1 MTELGITQEYLLLA
15 VNDRGRFSPLNP
27 QQPICFVAAAL
38 GELTE
43 AGCIAFTGEKVGLS
57 GPLPEEL
64 RCLKPLY
71 DFIDR
76 PRPVSLSMVLRD
88 FAPDGPKLAELA
100 EAVGES
106 LEALRLAAP
115 QRALAGRV
123 FYLPAAGEAARRLE
137 RLLFRLCGEA
147 GPAPKEAALAVLLL
161 FYVSA
166 RYKHLSSMVT
176 GSLDKDNG
184 FLRFVVNDFASAYKK
199 YGLEVNTPALVQNAV
214 SVKLSGLLLIERF
227 LNNAVSL
234 FVTLGLFGTFLGL
247 SLSVSSLTEL
257 IGYSNTDQWLSVL
270 DSVGEGLMS
279 ALSGMGVAF
288 YTSLVGVA
296 CSILL
301 TLLRSVFSPQAQRE
315 KLETQVEL
323 WLDHSVAPTLPTEK
337 AKDNADLIRQM
348 IHALDAAA
356 ESMDKT
362 LKRSTDELKLTLAAS
377 QKPLED
383 FNRTVDSFNEGVRDF
398 SEFNYNLR
406 GTVERMDVCIR
417 DLVSVLRSSARGL
430 ERSERQ

>member
-1 MTELGITQEYLLLA
+1 MSGLQSMPPVGLI
-15 VNDRGRFSPLNP
+15 V
-27 QQPICFVAAAL
+27 IVAIAAL
-38 GELTE
+38 
-43 AGCIAFTGEKVGLS
+43 F
-57 GPLPEEL
+57 
-64 RCLKPLY
+64 
-71 DFIDR
+71 
-76 PRPVSLSMVLRD
+76 
-88 FAPDGPKLAELA
+88 
-100 EAVGES
+100 
-106 LEALRLAAP
+106 
-115 QRALAGRV
+115 
-123 FYLPAAGEAARRLE
+123 
-137 RLLFRLCGEA
+137 
-147 GPAPKEAALAVLLL
+147 ALAVLLL

-166 RYKHLSSMVT
+166 RYKYLSSQVT

-184 FLRFVVNDFASAYKK
+184 FLRFVVNDFAEAYRK

-214 SVKLSGLLLIERF
+214 NVKLSGLLLIERF

-383 FNRTVDSFNEGVRDF
+383 FNRTVGSFNEGVRDF

>member
-1 MTELGITQEYLLLA
+1 MSGLQ
-15 VNDRGRFSPLNP
+15 SMPP
-27 QQPICFVAAAL
+27 
-38 GELTE
+38 
-43 AGCIAFTGEKVGLS
+43 VGL
-57 GPLPEEL
+57 
-64 RCLKPLY
+64 
-71 DFIDR
+71 I
-76 PRPVSLSMVLRD
+76 VIV
-88 FAPDGPKLAELA
+88 AI
-100 EAVGES
+100 V
-106 LEALRLAAP
+106 AL
-115 QRALAGRV
+115 
-123 FYLPAAGEAARRLE
+123 F
-137 RLLFRLCGEA
+137 
-147 GPAPKEAALAVLLL
+147 ALAVLLL

-166 RYKHLSSMVT
+166 RYKHLSAMVT
-176 GSLDKDNG
+176 GNLDKDNG

-323 WLDHSVAPTLPTEK
+323 WLDHSVASTLPTEK